1 MSPILRKNT
10 VSTAHTGNLVIE
22 ADRNRGYF
30 FIVAQG
36 DLTMEFGGGG
46 GEIPLKEGQHYCPYV
61 CPIGEIKVNSGNSY
75 VIHMG

>member
-10 VSTAHTGNLVIE
+10 ISTAHTGNLVIE

-36 DLTMEFGGGG
+36 DLTLEFGGGG
-46 GEIPLKEGQHYCPYV
+46 GVPPG
-61 CPIGEIKVNSGNSY
+61 GG
-75 VIHMG
+75 